1 MIAPCLQNK
10 PSLGPIFGIAPMKY
24 FSVIA
29 LFSILAGSILA
40 QAPAKPA
47 VPTAE
52 GPLNAE
58 QEMEQLYTDAAAAFN
73 GQKYDVALQKIGL
86 IHTKTNNKDFEK
98 VMFLEGACLFNMDQ
112 NDKAVEILA
121 KFVST
126 FPKSESVNQAKM
138 AMGRAYLK
146 KGEADK
152 GVATLKD
159 VAATAPQLLGEAGLE
174 IASYYKKN
182 EKPDEALE
190 VLETVTKNGPTSPE
204 AIQGILMTAEIYI
217 GKSDAEKAGAAL
229 ERLKGGAA
237 ADESVVQLNSIS
249 IKIGD
254 EMAEKKSYREALVA
268 YQNARRKSEIIRIQK
283 ARVDKIDEWIKQVDA
298 GKKVIFMNKPI
309 SKEEL
314 EGMLAGNKSILEE
327 IEKNKD
333 YDAALYYRLGQCF
346 FEMQRFYEGA
356 LAFERIYTE
365 FKDFSARDRSLFGMV
380 MCYTALGRTTKAFE
394 YCKKYLSEYPEGSN
408 IVNITDLYGEL
419 AYKSGQIDE
428 AIKVIGAAMSKKG
441 ADRERLGFF
450 LGSMLFEAQ
459 RFDDS
464 RTQFQSLTQEFPKS
478 VYKDDAEYRVALTF
492 FFENKS
498 KEARAAFKNYI
509 AGNPKGQ
516 YLVDAK
522 YRLAFIT
529 YQGATTGQGG
539 SIDDAL
545 DILEKL
551 TKESPNDPNIGQVY
565 SLLGDI
571 YSSRVAQSDAKHDY
585 TKMSTAAYRN
595 AVDKA
600 KSDDVL
606 NYAIEQLTNLLVAE
620 NLWADVSN
628 VWGTYYS
635 THKDSPLALKAI
647 YWICRAKEKEK
658 KVEEAQALIASAVL
672 PHMANPANEQVEV
685 LLQQLVT
692 MMVPKR
698 RSGKAPAPKPAAEVK
713 PADAVATKPEMAA
726 DAKPAEPAMA
736 AAAPTA
742 APVAAPATFAEL
754 EERLKKLLT
763 PEGDG
768 AIINGTAAA
777 RVLYA
782 RALLARFMKDVPK
795 FENLISII
803 PDAAKAEELS
813 PLLLSTLAEM
823 LRKKGD
829 FEKAS
834 AYFNRIREAYAG
846 GEFGDKAPVG
856 LGEIEFEKKNYEAA
870 LKLFVEAIDKY
881 PSSSS
886 IIDATLGKAKSLLA
900 LKKYKEAEMLYM
912 FIAQAAD
919 FKGEPRAAAY
929 YHLGEIAEANKD
941 PKKAITHYN
950 RVILSM
956 QKYKLWLAKSYLN
969 AAKCWEED
977 GKKEDAVKLLREML
991 AGKGMEELPEFK
1003 QAQDQLAK
1011 IAG

>member
-1 MIAPCLQNK
+1 
-10 PSLGPIFGIAPMKY
+10 
-24 FSVIA
+24 
-29 LFSILAGSILA
+29 
-40 QAPAKPA
+40 
-47 VPTAE
+47 
-52 GPLNAE
+52 
-58 QEMEQLYTDAAAAFN
+58 MEQLYSEAAAAFN
-73 GQKYDVALQKIGL
+73 GQKYDVALQKIGV

-98 VMFLEGACLFNMDQ
+98 VMFLEGACLFNMEQ
-112 NDKAVEILA
+112 HDKAVEVLS
-121 KFVST
+121 KFIST
-126 FPKSESVNQAKM
+126 FPKSESLNAAKM
-138 AMGRAYLK
+138 AIGRAYLK
-146 KGEADK
+146 KGDPEK
-152 GVATLKD
+152 GVAALKD
-159 VAATAPQLLGEAGLE
+159 VAASAPQLLGEAGLE
-174 IASYYKKN
+174 IANYYKKN

-190 VLETVTKNGPTSPE
+190 ILETVTKGGPTSPE
-204 AIQGILMTAEIYI
+204 AIQGILMMAEIYL
-217 GKSDAEKAGAAL
+217 GKSDAEKAGATL

-237 ADESVVQLNSIS
+237 ADESIVQLNGIS

-254 EMAEKKSYREALVA
+254 EMAEKKSYPQALVA
-268 YQNARRKSEIIRIQK
+268 YQNARRKGEIIRIQK
-283 ARVDKIDEWIKQVDA
+283 ARVDKIEEWIKQTEA

-309 SKEEL
+309 GKEEL
-314 EGMLAGNKSILEE
+314 EGMLAGNKTILDE

-333 YDAALYYRLGQCF
+333 YDAALFYRLGQCF
-346 FEMQRFYEGA
+346 FEMQRFYEGE
-356 LAFERIYTE
+356 LAFQKIYDE
-365 FKDFSARDRSLFGMV
+365 HKDFSARDRSLFGMV
-380 MCYTALGRTTKAFE
+380 MCYTALGRTTKAFD
-394 YCKKYLSEYPEGSN
+394 YCKKYLSEFPEGSN

-459 RFDDS
+459 RFDDA
-464 RTQFQSLTQEFPKS
+464 RTQFQSLIQEFPKS
-478 VYKDDAEYRVALTF
+478 VYKDDSEYRIALTY

-498 KEARAAFKNYI
+498 KEARGAFKNYV

-522 YRLAFIT
+522 YRQAFII
-529 YQGATTGQGG
+529 YQAATTGQGG
-539 SIDDAL
+539 SIDEAL
-545 DILEKL
+545 EILEKL
-551 TKESPNDPNIGQVY
+551 TKESPNDQNIGQVY

-571 YSSRVAQSDAKHDY
+571 YSSRVAQSDSKHDY
-585 TKMSTAAYRN
+585 TKMATAAYRN
-595 AVDKA
+595 SVDKA

-606 NYAIEQLTNLLVAE
+606 NYAIEQLTNLLVAD
-620 NLWADVSN
+620 NLWTDVAD

-658 KVEEAQALIASAVL
+658 KVEEAQKLIASAVL
-672 PHMANPANEQVEV
+672 PHMGNPANEQVEV

-692 MMVPKR
+692 MMVPKK
-698 RSGKAPAPKPAAEVK
+698 RSGKAAAPKPSAPATVAK
-713 PADAVATKPEMAA
+713 PEGADAAAKPA
-726 DAKPAEPAMA
+726 DAKPAEAAAMA
-736 AAAPTA
+736 TDKPAEMAPAAATPPA
-742 APVAAPATFAEL
+742 VAPVATFAEL

-768 AIINGTAAA
+768 ATINGTAAA

-782 RALLARFMKDVPK
+782 RALLARFMKNVPM

-803 PDAAKAEELS
+803 PDAAKPEELS

-829 FEKAS
+829 SEKA
-834 AYFNRIREAYAG
+834 ALYFNRIREAYAG

-856 LGEIEFEKKNYEAA
+856 LGEIEFEKKNYDAA
-870 LKLFVEAIDKY
+870 LKLFIEAIDKY

-886 IIDATLGKAKSLLA
+886 IVDATLGKAKCLLA
-900 LKKYKEAEMLYM
+900 LKKYKEAETLYL

-919 FKGEPRAAAY
+919 FKGEPRASAY

-941 PKKAITHYN
+941 AKKAIGNYN

-956 QKYKLWLAKSYLN
+956 PKYKIWLAKCYL
-969 AAKCWEED
+969 AAARCWVDE